1 MVASDDSLP
10 KVDGA
15 AAWKALDRHRDRG
28 MNLPDVFALL
38 QEEGLAPNW
47 RTLARLSRRGV
58 WEQVPTEAMADFIS
72 AVIGPNPGV
81 RLLDP
86 WAGSGILLA
95 AVAIASAA
103 GSCQGLMIQPGLRPL
118 AQQLL
123 PDATWEVG
131 DPLSGLATLQEG
143 PSRFDLVVSNP
154 PWNYRPPSSVTPTDS
169 DRRIAKLTMDQRLV
183 LASCALLSDGGRA
196 FFVLPNTFLLRPGS
210 IARALL
216 KECGLHIWSVIS
228 LPPSW
233 NSNTSIPV
241 NLIEIRPRPV
251 DEIFLAK
258 ASPDSSNAALL
269 KNLGDH
275 RRGKVAE
282 VGSLVAPEALTTW
295 EAFETALAFE
305 TAARSFGGAVVA
317 ELSSV
322 VVEKYLGNRSPDGGF
337 EDRPN
342 AVFVPTLG
350 TSAAVTSRSAL
361 IIKPHNYIQLVL
373 DPVRADADYV
383 AQYLSTP
390 LGHLTRKAAY
400 TGTVI
405 PTASLGTIDTA
416 PIVLPSFEEQILM
429 VGLQRRIGELQSQLT
444 AAERDLWRSKDGA
457 KVVSRALHA
466 FHQGD
471 TLETW
476 LPRLPYPLSSILWNY
491 QATLDPRRQIEI
503 LFAFFEATAEFV
515 STILLSG
522 LHSNVSIY
530 EQLKRGPLSEIEG
543 TRWRD
548 ATLGFWI
555 VTGMN
560 LAKTVRRM
568 LSDEERLVCLDL
580 FRCSGTW
587 LDAMA
592 SKDLF
597 AVVQRV
603 GELRNA
609 WKGHGGIESDQ
620 ETAQRLERLQSELT
634 ALFTPLTLAFEDL
647 TLVRPKTMQ
656 YDGQVYTV
664 VAEDLIGSA
673 VPFRETTFQTL
684 TPMRTSELYV
694 LERNGRDGLKLL
706 PFVRMRT
713 GIPAAT
719 ACYFYSRLGKDG
731 ARFVSYH
738 QAQESEL
745 TEQDRDLSALVDEL
759 SGSNE

>member
-1 MVASDDSLP
+1 MVASDNP
-10 KVDGA
+10 PPEADGA
-15 AAWKALDRHRDRG
+15 AVWRALDRHHGRRMD
-28 MNLPDVFALL
+28 LPDVFTFL

-47 RTLARLSRRGV
+47 RTLARLSRHGV

-72 AVIGPNPGV
+72 AVIGPNQGA

-86 WAGSGILLA
+86 WAGSGVLLA
-95 AVAIASAA
+95 AVATASGA
-103 GSCQGLMIQPGLRPL
+103 GSCRGFMTQSVLRSL

-131 DPLSGLATLQEG
+131 DPLSGLAALQDG

-154 PWNYRPPSSVTPTDS
+154 PFGLRPSSSMTPADS
-169 DRRIAKLTMDQRLV
+169 DRRIAKFTMDQRLV
-183 LASCALLSDGGRA
+183 LASATLLSDEGRA
-196 FFVLPNTFLLRPGS
+196 FFVLPDTFLLKPGS
-210 IARALL
+210 GPRALL
-216 KECGLHIWSVIS
+216 QEHGLHIWSVIS
-228 LPPSW
+228 LPASW
-233 NSNTSIPV
+233 NSNTSIPL
-241 NLIEIRPRPV
+241 NLVEIRPRPV

-258 ASPDSSNAALL
+258 ASPDSPNAALL

-282 VGSLVAPEALTTW
+282 VGSLVAPDALTTW
-295 EAFETALAFE
+295 DAFETALSFE

-322 VVEKYLGNRSPDGGF
+322 VVEKYRGNRVPDGGF

-350 TSAAVTSRSAL
+350 TSPAVTSRSAL
-361 IIKPHNYIQLVL
+361 IIKPHNYIQLTL
-373 DPVRADADYV
+373 DPTRADADYV

-390 LGHLTRKAAY
+390 LGHLTRKTAY
-400 TGTVI
+400 TGVI
-405 PTASLGTIDTA
+405 PTASLSTIGAA
-416 PIVLPSFEEQILM
+416 PIVLPPIEEQIHM
-429 VGLQRRIGELQSQLT
+429 VGLQRRIGELQSQLA

-466 FHQGD
+466 FHQED

-491 QATLDPRRQIEI
+491 QATLDPRRQTEI
-503 LFAFFEATAEFV
+503 LLAFFEATAEFV

-522 LHSNVSIY
+522 LRSNASIY
-530 EQLKRGPLSEIEG
+530 EQLKRGSLSEIEG

-634 ALFTPLTLAFEDL
+634 ALLTPLTLAFEDL

-656 YDGQVYTV
+656 YDGQVYSV

-673 VPFRETTFQTL
+673 VPFRETTFQTI
-684 TPMRTSELYV
+684 TPMKTGGLYI
-694 LERNGRDGLKLL
+694 LEREGRDGLRLL
-706 PFVRMRT
+706 PFVRMRA

-738 QAQESEL
+738 QALESEL

-759 SGSNE
+759 SGSNK

>member
-1 MVASDDSLP
+1 MTPESSP
-10 KVDGA
+10 PEVDEA
-15 AAWKALDRHRDRG
+15 AAVWRALDRHRGRRMD
-28 MNLPDVFALL
+28 LQDVFSLL
-38 QEEGLAPNW
+38 QEEGLVPNW
-47 RTLARLSRRGV
+47 RTLARIGRRGM
-58 WEQVPTEAMADFIS
+58 WEQIPTEALADFIGGV
-72 AVIGPNPGV
+72 AGPHPEA

-86 WAGSGILLA
+86 WAGPGILLA
-95 AVAIASAA
+95 AVAEATGAEP
-103 GSCQGLMIQPGLRPL
+103 CQGLTTVPAQRTL

-123 PDATWEVG
+123 PGAQWQVG
-131 DPLSGLATLQEG
+131 DPLSELATLQESG
-143 PSRFDLVVSNP
+143 GRFDLIVSSP
-154 PWNYRPPSSVTPTDS
+154 PWNYRPSASAEPPVA
-169 DRRIAKLTMDQRLV
+169 DRRTAKLTMDQRLM
-183 LASCALLSDGGRA
+183 LASSCLLADEGKGY
-196 FFVLPNTFLLRPGS
+196 FVMPNTFLMKAGS
-210 IARALL
+210 AARELL
-216 KECGLHIWSVIS
+216 KEQGLHIWSVIS

-233 NSNTSIPV
+233 NSNASTV
-241 NLIEIRPRPV
+241 GNLIEIRPRPV
-251 DEIFLAK
+251 DEIFLAR
-258 ASPDSSNAALL
+258 ASPDSPNAALL
-269 KNLGDH
+269 TNLTDR

-282 VGSLVAPEALTTW
+282 VGSLIAPHALTTW
-295 EAFETALAFE
+295 ETYETALAFQA
-305 TAARSFGGAVVA
+305 TARSFGGAVVA
-317 ELSSV
+317 LSDV
-322 VVEKYLGNRSPDGGF
+322 LVEKYLGNRSLDGGF

-342 AVFVPTLG
+342 AVFVPRLG

-373 DPVRADADYV
+373 DPARADAEYV

-390 LGHLTRKAAY
+390 LGKLTRKAAY
-400 TGTVI
+400 IGAVI
-405 PTASLGTIDTA
+405 PAASLGSIGAA
-416 PIVLPSFEEQILM
+416 PVVLPPIGEQIRM
-429 VGLQRRIGELQSQLT
+429 VGLQRRIGELQSELS

-457 KVVSRALHA
+457 KAVTRTLQA
-466 FHQGD
+466 FRQGD
-471 TLETW
+471 SLETW

-491 QATLDPRRQIEI
+491 QATLDPRRRTEI

-515 STILLSG
+515 TTILLSG
-522 LHSNVSIY
+522 LHSNPAIY
-530 EQLKRGPLSEIEG
+530 DQLKGGPLSEIEG

-568 LSDEERLVCLDL
+568 LSDGERLVCLDL
-580 FRCSGTW
+580 FRCSGGW

-634 ALFTPLTLAFEDL
+634 ALFNPLTLAFEDL
-647 TLVRPKTMQ
+647 TLVRPKTME
-656 YDGQVYTV
+656 YDGQLYSV

-673 VPFRETTFQTL
+673 VPFRETTFHTL
-684 TPMRTSELYV
+684 TPMRTGALYV
-694 LERNGRDGLKLL
+694 LEREGRDSLKLL
-706 PFVRMRT
+706 PFVRMRAGT
-713 GIPAAT
+713 PAAT

-745 TEQDRDLSALVDEL
+745 TEQDVDLSALVDEL
-759 SGSNE
+759 SGSSA

>member
-1 MVASDDSLP
+1 MASDDSLLE
-10 KVDGA
+10 VDEA
-15 AAWKALDRHRDRG
+15 TVWKALDRNRG
-28 MNLPDVFALL
+28 RSSMDLPDVFTLL
-38 QEEGLAPNW
+38 LEEGLAPNW
-47 RTLARLSRRGV
+47 RTLARLSRRGL
-58 WEQVPTEAMADFIS
+58 WEQVPTEVMADFIS
-72 AVIGPNPGV
+72 AVIGPNRGA

-86 WAGSGILLA
+86 WAGPGVLLA
-95 AVAIASAA
+95 AVSTASGA
-103 GSCQGLMIQPGLRPL
+103 GSCQGLITQPALMPL

-123 PDATWEVG
+123 PEARWDVG
-131 DPLSGLATLQEG
+131 DPLPGLAALQDG
-143 PSRFDLVVSNP
+143 PGRFDLVVSNP
-154 PWNYRPPSSVTPTDS
+154 PLSYRPPSPMTPTS
-169 DRRIAKLTMDQRLV
+169 ADRQIAKLRLDERLV
-183 LASCALLSDGGRA
+183 LASSRLLSDEGRA
-196 FFVLPNTFLLRPGS
+196 FFVLPDTFLLKPG
-210 IARALL
+210 IGARALL
-216 KECGLHIWSVIS
+216 KEHGLHIWSVIS
-228 LPPSW
+228 LPASW
-233 NSNTSIPV
+233 NSNMSIRL
-241 NLIEIRPRPV
+241 NLVEIRPRPV
-251 DEIFLAK
+251 GEIFLAK
-258 ASPDSSNAALL
+258 ASPDAPNAALL
-269 KNLGDH
+269 KNLRDR

-282 VGSLVAPEALTTW
+282 VGSLVAPDALTTW
-295 EAFETALAFE
+295 DAFETALSFE
-305 TAARSFGGAVVA
+305 TAARNFGGAVVVA
-317 ELSSV
+317 VSTV
-322 VVEKYLGNRSPDGGF
+322 VVEKYRGNRAPDGGF

-350 TSAAVTSRSAL
+350 TSPAVTSRSAL
-361 IIKPHNYIQLVL
+361 IIKPHNYIQLIL
-373 DPVRADADYV
+373 DPDRADADYV

-390 LGHLTRKAAY
+390 LGHLTRKTAY
-400 TGTVI
+400 TGVI
-405 PTASLGTIDTA
+405 PTASLSTIGAA
-416 PIVLPSFEEQILM
+416 PIVLPPIEEQIHM
-429 VGLQRRIGELQSQLT
+429 VGLQRRISELQSQLV
-444 AAERDLWRSKDGA
+444 AAERDLWRSKDGS
-457 KVVSRALHA
+457 KVVGRALLA
-466 FHQGD
+466 FHQED

-491 QATLDPRRQIEI
+491 QATLDPRRQTEI

-522 LHSNVSIY
+522 LRSNPSIY

-568 LSDEERLVCLDL
+568 LSDERLVCLDL
-580 FRCSGTW
+580 FRCSGNW

-634 ALFTPLTLAFEDL
+634 ALLTPLTLAFEDL

-656 YDGQVYTV
+656 YDGQVYSV

-673 VPFRETTFQTL
+673 VPFREATFQTI
-684 TPMRTSELYV
+684 TPMKTGGLYI
-694 LERNGRDGLKLL
+694 LEREGRDGLRLL
-706 PFVRMRT
+706 PFVRMRA

-738 QAQESEL
+738 QALESEL

-759 SGSNE
+759 SGSDR